1 MPGAASPAPFDI
13 PPIWSNGPLV
23 VYHGTVA
30 THAASIQALGVNP
43 LKGLAGR
50 DFGPGFYTTTVER
63 QAKSWAWLTAAAGTV
78 SGAGGTTGV
87 VVRLEVDRDA
97 LARLD
102 SIGFI
107 RGDYDAED
115 FWSLVFHCRGGGLG
129 HARPPA
135 TPYYD
140 VAYGPVAAFWMQRI
154 AMNGA
159 ADQISFHSSACTPI
173 LVVKGVSPA

>member
-1 MPGAASPAPFDI
+1 MPGAASPAPFNI
-13 PPIWSNGPLV
+13 PPTWSNGPLV
-23 VYHGTVA
+23 VYHGTLA
-30 THAASIQALGVNP
+30 IHAASIQAHGVNP
-43 LKGLAGR
+43 LTGR
-50 DFGPGFYTTTVER
+50 VGTDFGPGFYTTTVER
-63 QAKSWAWLTAAAGTV
+63 QAKSWAFLTAAASTV
-78 SGAGGTTGV
+78 GGIGGSAGA

-115 FWSLVFHCRGGGLG
+115 FWSLVFHCRQGGLG

-135 TPYYD
+135 APYYD
-140 VAYGPVAAFWMQRI
+140 VAYGPVASFWMQRN
-154 AMNGA
+154 AMNG

-173 LVVKGVSPA
+173 LLVKGVSPV

>member
-1 MPGAASPAPFDI
+1 VAA
-13 PPIWSNGPLV
+13 
-23 VYHGTVA
+23 
-30 THAASIQALGVNP
+30 HAANIKAFGANP
-43 LKGLAGR
+43 LQGR
-50 DFGPGFYTTTVER
+50 AETDFGPGFYTTTVER

-78 SGAGGTTGV
+78 SGPGGTTGA

-97 LARLD
+97 LGRLD

-129 HARPPA
+129 HARSPA
-135 TPYYD
+135 ARYYD
-140 VAYGPVAAFWMQRI
+140 VAYGPVASFWMQRN
-154 AMNGA
+154 AMNG

-173 LVVKGVSPA
+173 LVVTGVNPV